1 MYLKAGTQI
10 VTIVTTTR
18 LLKYLCMK
26 KEYLEI
32 LSESAIFSGLSGPET
47 GQVLQQAHFQL
58 RSFAKG
64 AVIAQSGTP
73 CEHIRIV
80 MEGNVA
86 GEMMDLSGKVLKI
99 EDLPPSKMIAP
110 AFLYGRRRI
119 YPVNVIASAPT
130 LIWQMHR
137 DEFSKLL
144 QADLRLLNNYL
155 NAISNRA
162 QFLSEKIRFLSFP
175 SLRSKLAFL
184 FLRHAA
190 GAQVFRLPMTHQQ
203 LSELFGVARPS
214 VSREIRLMNNEGL
227 IMAERDMI
235 TIKDPAALKAL
246 LRQE

>member
-1 MYLKAGTQI
+1 MNEEHLD
-10 VTIVTTTR
+10 
-18 LLKYLCMK
+18 
-26 KEYLEI
+26 I
-32 LSESAIFSGLSGPET
+32 LSETAVFSGMESAEIGNILENT
-47 GQVLQQAHFQL
+47 HYQL
-58 RSFAKG
+58 RKYTRG
-64 AVIAQSGTP
+64 ALIAQSGSP

-80 MEGNVA
+80 LEGNVA
-86 GEMMDLSGKVLKI
+86 GEMMDLSGKILKI

-110 AFLYGRRRI
+110 AFLYGRRRN

-130 LIWQMHR
+130 VIWQMHR

-190 GAQVFRLPMTHQQ
+190 GEQVFRLPMTHQQ

-214 VSREIRLMNNEGL
+214 VSREIRLMNNDGL
-227 IMAERDMI
+227 IRAERDMI
-235 TIKDPAALKAL
+235 TIQDPAGLKSL
-246 LRQE
+246 LQQE